1 MIGFN
6 DLAILNKYRRECK
19 LYMFDL
25 DDCIAF
31 ITNKSAKKLA
41 DEFNRRLQEN
51 GTTRVQ
57 WIALFYIGKAGE
69 ISQKELSDYMDI
81 KESSMVRLIDRM
93 EKEEL
98 VERRKDSEDRRITK
112 IILTDKGKFLKEELM
127 TRGQVFKDDVLKGIS
142 KENLEIFKEVL
153 QRMTDNIC

>member
-1 MIGFN
+1 
-6 DLAILNKYRRECK
+6 
-19 LYMFDL
+19 MFDL

-112 IILTDKGKFLKEELM
+112 IILTDKGKFLKEKLM
-127 TRGQVFKDDVLKGIS
+127 PRGQEFQDDVLKGIS